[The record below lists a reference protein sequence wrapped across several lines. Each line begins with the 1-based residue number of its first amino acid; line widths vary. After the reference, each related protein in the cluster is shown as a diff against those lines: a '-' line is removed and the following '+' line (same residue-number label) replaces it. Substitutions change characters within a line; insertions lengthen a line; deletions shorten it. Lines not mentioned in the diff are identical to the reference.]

1 MKKYNIII
9 VENDE
14 DEQFF
19 MKEGFDA
26 SGLFNVVGQVKNGDL
41 LMEWLADNE
50 AALPDVILSDLN
62 MPGKNG
68 YDILQEVK
76 GNPLLMR
83 IPVIITSTSS
93 TPTTVNRCMALGAT
107 DYLVKPETF
116 IAYKDFAENLYRRIE
131 QQYTEKQAQS
141 GAE

>member
-1 MKKYNIII
+1 MKKYRIII

-26 SGLFNVVGQVKNGDL
+26 SGLFDIIAQLKNGDL
-41 LMEWLADNE
+41 LMEWLAGHQG
-50 AALPDVILSDLN
+50 ALPDVILSDLN

-68 YDILQEVK
+68 YDIIEEVK
-76 GNPLLMR
+76 GNLQYAA

-93 TPTTVNRCMALGAT
+93 TQMIITKCLALGAT

-116 IAYKDFAENLYRRIE
+116 IAYRTFAEGLYQRIE
-131 QQYTEKQAQS
+131 QLQKVS
-141 GAE
+141 R